1 MVVDFMTS
9 PQREWVAEDE
19 IANRLC
25 MDRRQVSVV
34 LKALRKLRF
43 VMHESAVINGKREK
57 GVTVQAQVWQ
67 RRHGGSAG
75 RHTNDGLYQW

>member
-1 MVVDFMTS
+1 M
-9 PQREWVAEDE
+9 
-19 IANRLC
+19 
-25 MDRRQVSVV
+25 V